1 MTNLNRVAVPDES
14 VLATCRRTARGEGLA
29 PALAVLCAHALP
41 EFLPCGPLG
50 HAMVPT
56 ELAVAADRVWLAG
69 TVFTR
74 SAGAETTLARGA
86 VVVLRHV
93 PGGSGSQADSGEQW
107 RTGLVWLRLGLSERL
122 LDDCVAYLGDR
133 QCGDASL
140 LRQQLVMGS
149 LADAVIVH
157 QEIRAVLTDLDAV
170 GLLSDTTTYLHRQLT
185 ATDRALLRLLGASG
199 FLTGGPGEAAYLS
212 ELLADV
218 HAEPGGS
225 RA

>member
-1 MTNLNRVAVPDES
+1 MTDVSWVAGPGES
-14 VLATCRRTARGEGLA
+14 VLAGCRRTAREEGLA

-41 EFLPCGPLG
+41 EFLPCGSLG
-50 HAMVPT
+50 HAVVPT

-74 SAGAETTLARGA
+74 SAGTETTLGRGA

-93 PGGSGSQADSGEQW
+93 PGGDGSQADSGEQW

-122 LDDCVAYLGDR
+122 LDDCLAYLGNR
-133 QCGDASL
+133 QCGDSSL

-157 QEIRAVLTDLDAV
+157 QEIRAVLSDLDAV
-170 GLLSDTTTYLHRQLT
+170 GLVSDTTTHLHRQLT
-185 ATDRALLRLLGASG
+185 ANDRALLRLLGASG
-199 FLTGGPGEAAYLS
+199 FLKGGPGEAAYLS

-218 HAEPGGS
+218 HAEPGD
-225 RA
+225 AHA